1 MKQLTTN
8 IDTSI
13 LTYLSIFEEEIP
25 EFLRDYLEIKEMKR
39 LKGIGLFCGCDYTK
53 LFNCRFFYS
62 RFDHSLGVA
71 LIIWHFTHDKKQT
84 IAGLLHDVSSPVFSH
99 VVDFLNN
106 DHLTQESTE
115 KSNQEILTNALE
127 LLTLLKRDQI
137 VLEDVIDYKKYP
149 VADNEKPQLSADRL
163 EYMLATGYILGRH
176 LTLEQIK
183 TIYQDLTL
191 LTDEQGQTEIGFQ
204 TLEIAELF
212 THNTCLVAKIYLS
225 NEDKLALQLLA
236 DIMKKMMQDHY
247 VTMEDFY
254 QLTEAEMIALI
265 ENSPY
270 QRIYHC
276 FQKLTKVKGSD
287 KEIIGK
293 YCVNIDVKK
302 RYVDPLVGSQRIS
315 QISAKTKQWIDKI
328 RFEQRTPYAYI
339 DLEDFRDD
347 H

>member
-8 IDTSI
+8 IDTRI

-25 EFLRDYLEIKEMKR
+25 DFLKDYLEIKEMKR
-39 LKGIGLFCGCDYTK
+39 LKGIGLFCGCDYTR
-53 LFNCRFFYS
+53 LFDCRFFYS

-84 IAGLLHDVSSPVFSH
+84 LAGLLHDVSSPVFSH

-106 DHLTQESTE
+106 DHMTQESTE
-115 KSNQEILTNALE
+115 KSNQEILSNAHE
-127 LLTLLKRDQI
+127 LLALLARDQI
-137 VLEDVIDYKKYP
+137 RLEEVMDYKKYP
-149 VADNEKPQLSADRL
+149 VADNEKPKLSADRL
-163 EYMLATGYILGRH
+163 EYMLSTGYILGHH
-176 LTLEQIK
+176 LTLEEIK

-191 LTDEQGQTEIGFQ
+191 LTDEHGRTEIGFQ
-204 TLEIAELF
+204 TIKTAELF
-212 THNTCLVAKIYLS
+212 TQNACRAAKIYLS

-236 DIMKKMMQDHY
+236 DIMKKMIQDHD

-265 ENSPY
+265 ENNPY
-270 QRIYHC
+270 HSIYRC
-276 FQKLTKVKGSD
+276 FQGLEEVKGSD
-287 KEIIGK
+287 KEMTGK
-293 YCVNIDVKK
+293 YCVHIDVKK
-302 RYVDPLVGSQRIS
+302 RYVDPLVKNQRIS
-315 QISAKTKQWIDKI
+315 KVSAQAKAWIDEI

-339 DLEDFRDD
+339 DLEDFRND